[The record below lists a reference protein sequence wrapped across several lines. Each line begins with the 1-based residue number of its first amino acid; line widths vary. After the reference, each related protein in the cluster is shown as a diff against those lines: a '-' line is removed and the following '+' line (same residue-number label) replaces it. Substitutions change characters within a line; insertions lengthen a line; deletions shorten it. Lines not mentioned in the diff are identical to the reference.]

1 MAIEV
6 DVRLETREVSRF
18 LRYIDSQGV
27 ARATSRALNQA
38 ARQTNTE
45 ASKRIRQ
52 KRNLKARTIKR
63 QLSIRKASPTRRRAS
78 VVASGRAIS
87 LKEYGARR
95 KVVTRNGKRYQGAT
109 VEVDRGKRELVAGAF
124 FGPGG
129 HLYKRKGKART
140 PIRKLWGPSLPS
152 TFLRD
157 EIVAAMRGKV
167 RAKYPGLLEHELR
180 REFRRAAR

>member
-6 DVRLETREVSRF
+6 DVRFETKEVSRF
-18 LRYIDSQGV
+18 LRYIDSEGV

-63 QLSIRKASPTRRRAS
+63 QLSIRRASPTRRRAF

-95 KVVTRNGKRYQGAT
+95 KIIRRDGKRYLGVT
-109 VEVDRGKRELVAGAF
+109 VEVNRGRRDLVAGAF

-129 HLYKRKGKART
+129 HLYRRKGKART
-140 PIRKLWGPSLPS
+140 PIRKLWGPSLPA

-157 EIVAAMRGKV
+157 EVVAAMRGRV
-167 RAKYPGLLEHELR
+167 RAKYPGLLDHELR
-180 REFRRAAR
+180 REFRRAAS